1 MSTLTAS
8 ATDKREAIIKATLK
22 LSIEYGFEGM
32 STALIAKEANVGMG
46 TLYRYFE
53 TKEHL
58 LKEVFAMLR
67 EKMLFVILSGI
78 GNFDQPISEQFR
90 HIVKLLCRYYI
101 DHELEFRFLQKYSD
115 SPYMKETYLDDTAL
129 ILEPISGILTSGG
142 EGFRFRPYPTHVIF
156 AMVYGPMIAIIN
168 LIHVGKVQMTDDL
181 LEDLIESIWDSIT
194 VPDITPTI

>member
-1 MSTLTAS
+1 MSVS
-8 ATDKREAIIKATLK
+8 AAPTIDKREAIIEATLK

-58 LKEVFAMLR
+58 LKEVFGMLR
-67 EKMLFVILSGI
+67 EKMLFVILSSI
-78 GNFDQPISEQFR
+78 GHFELPIKEQFR
-90 HIVKLLCRYYI
+90 QIVKLLCNYYI

-142 EGFRFRPYPTHVIF
+142 HNFKFKPFPTHVIF

-168 LIHVGKVQMTDDL
+168 LIHVGKVEMTPEL
-181 LEDLIESIWDSIT
+181 LDHLIDSIWDSIT
-194 VPDITPTI
+194 SPINPK